1 MAPWPSLCEG
11 RAAGLYFTCSPQG
24 GDAAIPPPVSRRLCS
39 RPFPIYSFPTHS
51 LLLRSE
57 ACLAEVVLP
66 VPIRPVTAM
75 DRSQNV
81 GLLGSTVRATHNG
94 ALLSWALAWISAG
107 NPAAW
112 PNGELMSDHPKR
124 ECSAHG
130 TDLAFVGICDPG
142 HTITDKCVFRWFSAW
157 STNTW
162 LNANPSCSSRTIR
175 RTHRNSA
182 IARGHQRRN
191 GERGDSGIVPK
202 ANRWWSILP

>member
-1 MAPWPSLCEG
+1 VRESFGRIRRCTALKMQRPSTS
-11 RAAGLYFTCSPQG
+11 ANF
-24 GDAAIPPPVSRRLCS
+24 
-39 RPFPIYSFPTHS
+39 
-51 LLLRSE
+51 
-57 ACLAEVVLP
+57 
-66 VPIRPVTAM
+66 
-75 DRSQNV
+75 
-81 GLLGSTVRATHNG
+81 
-94 ALLSWALAWISAG
+94 AG
-107 NPAAW
+107 NPLLLCLRQMITFYQSVKK
-112 PNGELMSDHPKR
+112 EKDESHMSDHPER
-124 ECSAHG
+124 ECSMHG

-191 GERGDSGIVPK
+191 GELGDSGIVPK